1 MVDIE
6 AKTIIKIIL
15 VVLAFVFL
23 YLLRDVLVVLF
34 LAIMIASAVSPF
46 ATWLEIKR
54 IPRLLSVLVLYIVFF
69 GLSAV
74 LISLVIPILS
84 YELSQL
90 VQVLP
95 KFFAGLN
102 NALESA
108 QGSRYLGF
116 VGDLQNILDSFSQ
129 FLQVSAASLFDFV
142 VNIFGGFISFVAIIV
157 ISFYFSVMKQGIPS
171 FLQSVLP
178 NAYEGYMIGLWRRAE
193 FKIGRWFQGQ
203 LLLALSV
210 GLVVFVGLSL
220 LNIKYALLL
229 GIIAIIF
236 ELVPMVG
243 PVLSAIPALGLAFAQ
258 SPMLGIWVLVF
269 YIVVQQLENHVLAP
283 IILGKTI
290 GLNPVTVIIAL
301 LIGAKLAGILG
312 LLLAVPVAVVI
323 VEVFE
328 DMAAQRQHRKAV
340 AT

>member
-15 VVLAFVFL
+15 IVLAFVFL
-23 YLLRDVLVVLF
+23 YLLRDVLAVLF

-46 ATWLEIKR
+46 ATWLETKR

-69 GLSAV
+69 GLMAL

-90 VQVLP
+90 AQVLP

-108 QGSRYLGF
+108 QGSPYLSF
-116 VGDLQNILDSFSQ
+116 VGDLQNILASFSQ
-129 FLQVSAASLFDFV
+129 FLQVSTASMLNFIIH
-142 VNIFGGFISFVAIIV
+142 IFGGVVSFIAIIV

-178 NAYEGYMIGLWRRAE
+178 DAYEGYVIGLWRRAE
-193 FKIGRWFQGQ
+193 YKVGRWFQGQ

-210 GLVVFVGLSL
+210 GLVVFVGLSIM
-220 LNIKYALLL
+220 NIKYALLL

-236 ELVPMVG
+236 EVVPMVG
-243 PVLSAIPALGLAFAQ
+243 PVLSAIPALVLAFAQ
-258 SPMLGIWVLVF
+258 STTLGIWVLIF
-269 YIVVQQLENHVLAP
+269 YIVVQQLEGHVLAP
-283 IILGKTI
+283 VILGKTL
-290 GLNPVTVIIAL
+290 GLNPVTVVIAL

-312 LLLAVPVAVVI
+312 VLMAVPVAVVV
-323 VEVFE
+323 VEVIE
-328 DMAAQRQHRKAV
+328 DMAQQRQNRRALP
-340 AT
+340 T